1 MTHGRKRWV
10 LFEPGTPKR
19 IASPACL
26 EYFCSWNC
34 SFVLGFIGFCLD
46 WLIPFRCSQR
56 HPAMPGQGQRYGAER
71 CKVAQSEV
79 FISSVAQKQLA
90 CQVKI
95 LKPLCTS
102 TFCCHAL
109 KKHIQMWGSW
119 LDRVG
124 KQNSSNIP

>member
-1 MTHGRKRWV
+1 MSRFLCQLCLGIYRV
-10 LFEPGTPKR
+10 LFGLAHSVSMFPKTSGYAR
-19 IASPACL
+19 PRPKIWC
-26 EYFCSWNC
+26 
-34 SFVLGFIGFCLD
+34 G
-46 WLIPFRCSQR
+46 
-56 HPAMPGQGQRYGAER
+56 
-71 CKVAQSEV
+71 KVQSALSEV